1 MVQQGVLGLPRAL
14 TAVQQAHTRWQAQ
27 LRAPLALLG
36 LTVQQVVWE
45 WPRAL
50 GTVQEEHIHWQV

>member
-1 MVQQGVLGLPRAL
+1 
-14 TAVQQAHTRWQAQ
+14 VQQAHTRWQAQ